1 MVRML
6 DYYRSQVVPKMMD
19 EFGHKNRLEVPR
31 LERIVLNMGL
41 GEGARDSAVLEEA
54 ISHIATICGQRPV
67 ITRARKSIAGF
78 KVRAGMPVGIKA
90 TLRGA
95 RMYEFFDRFVNVAV
109 PRIRDFRGLSD
120 TFDGRGNYNMGIEEL
135 IIFAEINLDKVK
147 KSFGTHITMVT
158 TAKTDAEAKRLLEL
172 LGFPFKKR

>member
-1 MVRML
+1 MTRL
-6 DYYRSQVVPKMMD
+6 RDHYRTSVVPKMME
-19 EFGHKNRLEVPR
+19 EFHHKNRLQVPK
-31 LERIVLNMGL
+31 LDKIVLNMGL
-41 GEGARDSAVLEEA
+41 GEGARDSAVVEEA

-78 KVRAGMPVGIKA
+78 KLRAGMPVGIKA

-95 RMYEFFDRFVNVAV
+95 TMYEFFDRFVNVAV

-135 IIFAEINLDKVK
+135 IIFPEVNLDKVK
-147 KSFGTHITMVT
+147 KSFGMHITMVT
-158 TAKTDAEAKRLLEL
+158 TARTDAEARRMLEL
-172 LGFPFKKR
+172 LGLPLRRR

>member
-1 MVRML
+1 MVRIR

-19 EFGHKNRLEVPR
+19 EFRHKNRLEVPR
-31 LERIVLNMGL
+31 LEKIVLNMGL
-41 GEGARDSAVLEEA
+41 GDGARDSAVLEEA

-67 ITRARKSIAGF
+67 TTRARRSIAGF
-78 KVRAGMPVGIKA
+78 KVRAGMPVGCKV

-95 RMYEFFDRFVNVAV
+95 RMYEFFERFVNVAV
-109 PRIRDFRGLSD
+109 PRIRDFRGLPD

-135 IIFAEINLDKVK
+135 IIFAEVNLDKVK
-147 KSFGTHITMVT
+147 KSFGMHITMVT

-172 LGFPFKKR
+172 LGLPLRRR